1 MATPSLDEETTKE
14 VLRQVEYYFSDSN
27 IPRDNFLRN
36 IIESSED
43 GMASLALICSFKK
56 MKGHLKLMDVKPE
69 EIPEVTVQA
78 VAETLRKSTSLKVS
92 EDGKKVGRI
101 AGILKPDEAIEQ
113 LDVRTIAA
121 SPLKY
126 NVKRE
131 ELELFFGQHAKVT
144 SVRMPRHVGDKR
156 VFCGTALIE
165 FSLEEEAEKILK
177 QSLVFEGAELEL
189 KPKREFD
196 TERVQEEEEFENSH
210 RSSGSNN
217 KNSSNGEA
225 NYPKGL
231 IIAFALK
238 NKLAGG
244 SAEQNGAQE
253 PANDDA
259 NACDGGSNSSEN
271 LTNENEQ
278 KVPENIKTDEENNG
292 EEVDGDNGSEST
304 VIKTEEEKSYEDPNE
319 KEEVKEKP
327 NPAAS
332 KDDKNVVL
340 REDLKAVFEIFGIVK
355 VLRFS
360 FSLCS
365 CFLFL

>member
-1 MATPSLDEETTKE
+1 LLTWCSHL
-14 VLRQVEYYFSDSN
+14 V
-27 IPRDNFLRN
+27 
-36 IIESSED
+36 D
-43 GMASLALICSFKK
+43 GS
-56 MKGHLKLMDVKPE
+56 
-69 EIPEVTVQA
+69 
-78 VAETLRKSTSLKVS
+78 
-92 EDGKKVGRI
+92 
-101 AGILKPDEAIEQ
+101 
-113 LDVRTIAA
+113 
-121 SPLKY
+121 
-126 NVKRE
+126 
-131 ELELFFGQHAKVT
+131 
-144 SVRMPRHVGDKR
+144 
-156 VFCGTALIE
+156 
-165 FSLEEEAEKILK
+165 
-177 QSLVFEGAELEL
+177 
-189 KPKREFD
+189 
-196 TERVQEEEEFENSH
+196 
-210 RSSGSNN
+210 
-217 KNSSNGEA
+217 
-225 NYPKGL
+225 YPKGL

-271 LTNENEQ
+271 MTKENEQ

-304 VIKTEEEKSYEDPNE
+304 VIKTEEEKSSEDPNE

-340 REDLKAVFEIFGIVK
+340 REDLKAVFERFGIVK

-365 CFLFL
+365 CFLFLWMSLYAFLIAEYGIPLRLYISPTLFSLISLVYLACLLFPVSIIV